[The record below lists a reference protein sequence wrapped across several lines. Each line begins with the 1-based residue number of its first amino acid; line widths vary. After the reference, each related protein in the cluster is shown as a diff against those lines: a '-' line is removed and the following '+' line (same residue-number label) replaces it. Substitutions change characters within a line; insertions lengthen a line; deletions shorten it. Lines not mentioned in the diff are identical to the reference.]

1 MPQLADPNFSRAVVL
16 MIEHSPA
23 GSFGLVVNHPSPI
36 KASELLDSLE
46 MSWRGEDSAVVWAGG
61 PVSPSTGWVL
71 HEPMTLAQPGQ
82 GTIAITSRICLSTS
96 PARRRTI
103 ASQPPR
109 NIRLLLGYSGWGPG
123 QLEAEMAR
131 GAWLHA
137 TADPQLVFDTPA
149 DDMWDRAMK
158 SLGISPESLFVSR
171 GVNGRAARGRERT
184 SGRRPRSFPPIGGD
198 LATAPQHEADPIHH
212 ARRRGVDPGSRPPG
226 GGGSR
231 PLPEGHVH
239 DHDDA

>member
-1 MPQLADPNFSRAVVL
+1 MLPRVRKVTKGAAKWCDFRNTETCVLESANLAPGLLLAMPQLSDPNFSRAVVL
-16 MIEHSPA
+16 MIEHSPQ

-71 HEPMTLAQPGQ
+71 HEPMPVAQPGQ
-82 GTIAITSRICLSTS
+82 GTIAITSSISLSTS
-96 PARRRTI
+96 PDRLRTI

-137 TADPQLVFDTPA
+137 TADPELVFDTPA

-171 GVNGRAARGRERT
+171 GVN
-184 SGRRPRSFPPIGGD
+184 
-198 LATAPQHEADPIHH
+198 
-212 ARRRGVDPGSRPPG
+212 
-226 GGGSR
+226 
-231 PLPEGHVH
+231 
-239 DHDDA
+239 